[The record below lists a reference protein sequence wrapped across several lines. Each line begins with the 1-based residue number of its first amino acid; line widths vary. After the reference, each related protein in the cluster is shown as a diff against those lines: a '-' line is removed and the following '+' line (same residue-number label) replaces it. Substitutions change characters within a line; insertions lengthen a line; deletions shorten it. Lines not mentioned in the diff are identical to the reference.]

1 MAGFRECGV
10 SVVMRMVLLAL
21 VLSAASARAAE
32 NPPQD
37 FRLQVLAEGLHHPWA
52 LAFLPEGDLLVTE
65 RRGRLLQ
72 IDPGSGAVRTI
83 LGTPE
88 VAVAG
93 QGGLLD
99 VALHPDFADNQW
111 LYLSYALATDE
122 GATTAVGRGQLMDG
136 RLQNFAELF
145 RAHPASK
152 ATQHF
157 GSRLL
162 LTDDGHL
169 FITIGDR
176 GRREQAQRL
185 DNHAGKVIRLT
196 WEGGVPGDNP
206 FMETLGALPEIYSYG
221 HRNPQGLA
229 LHPISGQVWLHEHG
243 PRGGDEINVLAAGA
257 NYGWPL
263 VTYGREYHGPKIGAE
278 PPQPGFVSPLH
289 HWTPSIAPS
298 GMAFCSGDRFP
309 GWRGDLFVG
318 ALAHRHLLRLRLHD
332 GAVVEQEELLADRG
346 WRIRDV
352 RSGPDGHLYL
362 LTDADRGVL
371 ARLEPAMAQS
381 RP

>member
-1 MAGFRECGV
+1 MAGSRAGV
-10 SVVMRMVLLAL
+10 VPLVMRLALLAL
-21 VLSAASARAAE
+21 ALSVTSACTAE
-32 NPPQD
+32 SPPQA
-37 FRLQVLAEGLHHPWA
+37 FRVQILTDGLHHPWA
-52 LAFLPEGDLLVTE
+52 LTFLPEGDLLVTE

-72 IDPGSGAVRTI
+72 IDPASGISRI
-83 LGTPE
+83 IPGTPE

-99 VALHPDFADNQW
+99 LALHPEFAQNQW
-111 LYLSYALATDE
+111 LYLSYARATKG
-122 GATTAVGRGQLMDG
+122 GATTAVGRGRLVDG
-136 RLQNFAELF
+136 RLQGFSELF
-145 RAHPASK
+145 RAQPPSK

-162 LTDDGHL
+162 FTDEGYL
-169 FITIGDR
+169 LVTIGDR
-176 GRREQAQRL
+176 GDRDLAQRL

-196 WEGGVPGDNP
+196 WEGGIPDDNP
-206 FMETLGALPEIYSYG
+206 FVGSAGALPEIYSYG
-221 HRNPQGLA
+221 HRNPQGLV
-229 LHPISGQVWLHEHG
+229 LHPITGQVWLHEHG
-243 PRGGDEINVLAAGA
+243 PRGGDEINLLAAGA

-263 VTYGREYHGPKIGAE
+263 LTYGREYHGPRIGAE

-298 GMAFCSGDRFP
+298 GMAFYSGDRFP

-318 ALAHRHLLRLRLHD
+318 ALAHRHLQRLRLRD
-332 GAVVEQEELLADRG
+332 GAVVEQEKLLVDRG

-371 ARLEPAMAQS
+371 ARLEPATAQS